1 MSRRA
6 RVVSQAASGHYQIIW
21 EVEREECRKVP
32 DDKLKISE
40 TLSIYRDP
48 VTVVDHICQGIR
60 VAGLSILEATRSQS
74 LREITNEESRVL
86 YVHDSGFPT
95 GKYTN

>member
-40 TLSIYRDP
+40 TLSIYP